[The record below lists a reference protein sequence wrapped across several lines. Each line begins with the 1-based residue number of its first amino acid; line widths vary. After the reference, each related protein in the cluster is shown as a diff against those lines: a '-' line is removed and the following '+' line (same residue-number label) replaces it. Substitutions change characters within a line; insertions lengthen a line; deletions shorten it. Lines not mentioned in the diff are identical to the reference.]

1 MKEEHWIIK
10 EGNIPIIATAIHN
23 GHKIRREL
31 EKLFSID
38 EHERLREEDPYTAIW
53 TTVVP
58 NRAIVLTSRFEV
70 DLNRP
75 REHAVYLKPE
85 EAWGLKVWEKKPS
98 KAMIERSLAEYDAF
112 YDDIFQL
119 FSHIKKRFGYFV
131 VFDLH
136 TYNYRREGPEGGEAD
151 PRFNPD
157 VNLGTGTIEDHKHW
171 EPLIDRFRYD
181 IQQFD
186 FLGRTLDI
194 RENIKFKGG
203 YFAFW
208 IHQTFGKNACVL
220 SVEFKKFFMDE
231 WSGMADHKKV
241 ELIRK
246 VLESTV
252 PGILDELKK
261 VEADL

>member
-1 MKEEHWIIK
+1 MKEKHWVIK
-10 EGNIPIIATAIHN
+10 EGDIPIIATAIHN
-23 GHKIRREL
+23 GHKVRREL
-31 EKLFSID
+31 ERLYAID
-38 EHERLREEDPYTAIW
+38 EHSRLREEDPYTAIW

-85 EAWGLKVWEKKPS
+85 EAWGLKVWKKKPS
-98 KAMIERSLAEYDAF
+98 AKMIEQSLAEYDAF
-112 YDDIFQL
+112 YDEVHHL
-119 FSHIKKRFGYFV
+119 FSHIKERFGYFV
-131 VFDLH
+131 VLDLH
-136 TYNYRREGPEGGEAD
+136 TYNYRREGPDGAEAD

-157 VNLGTGTIEDHKHW
+157 VNLGTGTIDDHKHW

-181 IQQFD
+181 VQQFD
-186 FLGRTLDI
+186 FMGRTLDI
-194 RENIKFKGG
+194 RENVKFKGG
-203 YFAFW
+203 HFPFW

-241 ELIRK
+241 ELIRR
-246 VLESTV
+246 VMELTV

-261 VEADL
+261 LGAKI

>member
-1 MKEEHWIIK
+1 MKAEHWIIK

-31 EKLFSID
+31 EKLFAID

-58 NRAIVLTSRFEV
+58 NRTIVLTSRFEV

-85 EAWGLKVWEKKPS
+85 EAWGLEVWEKKPS

-112 YDDIFQL
+112 YDDVFQL
-119 FSHIKKRFGYFV
+119 FSHIQKRFGYFV

-252 PGILDELKK
+252 PGILEELKK
-261 VEADL
+261 VGTDL

>member
-31 EKLFSID
+31 EKLFAID

-58 NRAIVLTSRFEV
+58 NRTIVLTSRFEV

-85 EAWGLKVWEKKPS
+85 EAWGLEVWEKKPS

-112 YDDIFQL
+112 YDDVFQL
-119 FSHIKKRFGYFV
+119 FSHIQKRFGYFV

-203 YFAFW
+203 YFALW
-208 IHQTFGKNACVL
+208 VHQTFGKNACVL

-252 PGILDELKK
+252 PGILEELKK
-261 VEADL
+261 VGTDL